1 MNYSSDNTK
10 RAYFRMADLI
20 PLAVIVL
27 SVVVGLVLLL
37 SPKDEKGL
45 TAVVSVE
52 GEVYTEVALDAVKEP
67 YELTLCGD
75 REAVLLISSD
85 GVRFVTSD
93 CPDKLCVNTG
103 MISRSGQS
111 AVCLPARVSVKL
123 ISSEESGGIDAVSG

>member
-27 SVVVGLVLLL
+27 SVVVGLVFLL

-52 GEVYTEVALDAVKEP
+52 GEIYTEIALDAVKEP
-67 YELTLCGD
+67 YELTLHGD